1 MAQLIEAGDASGT
14 KPPRM
19 PWPQPK
25 KISRH
30 SLMNRQLTSPANTCK
45 ETRDKKDGCIKVVL
59 KPAMKEP
66 THA

>member
-19 PWPQPK
+19 PWPPPK

-30 SLMNRQLTSPANTCK
+30 SLRNPQLTSPANTCK
-45 ETRDKKDGCIKVVL
+45 ETELLFRASVIL
-59 KPAMKEP
+59 
-66 THA
+66 TR